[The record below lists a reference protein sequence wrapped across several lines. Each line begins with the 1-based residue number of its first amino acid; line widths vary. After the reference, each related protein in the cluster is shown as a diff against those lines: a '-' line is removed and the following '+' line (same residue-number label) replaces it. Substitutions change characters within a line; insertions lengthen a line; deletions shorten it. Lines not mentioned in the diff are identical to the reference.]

1 MLNAKDIKDWLKTI
15 GKNREWL
22 AEKTLVS
29 KRTVDN
35 WITTNRPIPPAK
47 LALIEKLMSGEEEI
61 EFELPPDFEKQLRA
75 MADEMHKNLEDMV
88 SHILQVTA
96 RAHQKRKAEAPSQ
109 QFTPVEPLPA
119 ASFLDQPVPVIGN
132 IAAGALTPGD
142 NIPYHIKT
150 ERPVGKWEY
159 VLQVEGKSME
169 PVIPDG
175 SLVVMRKHTI
185 PPIPKVGTIVEYN
198 DERGVTLKKL
208 GRKKNPETGKMEY
221 VLHPL
226 NPDFGDIEPMDGGK
240 ISGIYVETLD
250 RWEKA

>member
-1 MLNAKDIKDWLKTI
+1 MTPTKEDVKKWLKTI
-15 GKNREWL
+15 GKDRFWLSGKLNTPKRTIDNWL
-22 AEKTLVS
+22 A
-29 KRTVDN
+29 
-35 WITTNRPIPPAK
+35 PGGAFPAYAV
-47 LALIEKLMSGEEEI
+47 LQLQKLMNGEAESSPRIVIDFTDEEWDI
-61 EFELPPDFEKQLRA
+61 ICEAAKAHKETFLEFVNTAIQNAAKEKEA
-75 MADEMHKNLEDMV
+75 
-88 SHILQVTA
+88 A
-96 RAHQKRKAEAPSQ
+96 RK

-119 ASFLDQPVPVIGN
+119 APFLDQSVPVIGN

-142 NIPYHIKT
+142 NIPYQIKT

-208 GRKKNPETGKMEY
+208 AKRKNPETGEMEY